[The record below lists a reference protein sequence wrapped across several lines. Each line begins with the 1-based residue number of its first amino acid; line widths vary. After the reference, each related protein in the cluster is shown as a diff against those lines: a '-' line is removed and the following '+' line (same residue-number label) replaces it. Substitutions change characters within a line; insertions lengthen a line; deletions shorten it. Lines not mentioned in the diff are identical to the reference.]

1 MVTVETKY
9 FAISYDKSNNSM
21 AKPRSNP
28 LMIETSKNLQHEVNR
43 ATILIHNQWVTDN
56 HKSQEPRGHMVYLSY
71 RLLFTGQLAKSNIK
85 LFVGVNLIFHQN
97 NIANQQPKI
106 QQFSP
111 DWSLMVT
118 TLSDVWHQFNSHHFL
133 TLLPH
138 QYWPWSHHSAN
149 YPRTVKLSPNYMG
162 AFTSDILAHPHQ
174 VKYYTSQHYH
184 KIMTTQQHFH

>member
-1 MVTVETKY
+1 
-9 FAISYDKSNNSM
+9 
-21 AKPRSNP
+21 
-28 LMIETSKNLQHEVNR
+28 
-43 ATILIHNQWVTDN
+43 
-56 HKSQEPRGHMVYLSY
+56 MVYLSY

-97 NIANQQPKI
+97 NIANQLPKI

-149 YPRTVKLSPNYMG
+149 YSRTVKLSPNYME

-184 KIMTTQQHFH
+184 KIMTAQQHIHQHTYLYRSINFNLQYIDLMGYSGETNLHWTPSAGEITSQHN